1 MSEKS
6 LESLSVEELALKLPP
21 MWRDF
26 GEEYAKTGN
35 ALQSYRKCRPN
46 VQYLSANRSG
56 NWLKN
61 KPLVS
66 TYVHKLKE
74 RATGR
79 TMLSLEERR
88 ELLSRVARGERVVDS
103 TTTKTRHE
111 GNMDGSEEI
120 TEITEKTMSVRDA
133 LKLDADLSGD
143 LERSTRV
150 DVAVG
155 VASLLSQIGHED
167 TFTVDSATSPSPDS
181 TPQLPG

>member
-1 MSEKS
+1 MNDKP

-21 MWRDF
+21 MWAEF
-26 GEEYAKTGN
+26 GQHYAKTGN
-35 ALQSYRKCRPN
+35 ALQSYKKARPHVTEGSAKVRGHWIKRKPI
-46 VQYLSANRSG
+46 VLTYI
-56 NWLKN
+56 N
-61 KPLVS
+61 KLR
-66 TYVHKLKE
+66 E

-103 TTTKTRHE
+103 VTTRTRQE
-111 GNMDGSEEI
+111 GNMGESEEI

-133 LKLDADLSGD
+133 LKLDSELSGD
-143 LERSTRV
+143 LDRSTRV

-155 VASLLSQIGHED
+155 VASLLSQIGHDD
-167 TFTVDSATSPSPDS
+167 TFTLDPTTSSPPDS

>member
-1 MSEKS
+1 MNDKP
-6 LESLSVEELALKLPP
+6 LESLSIEELALKLPP

-35 ALQSYRKCRPN
+35 ALKSYHKCRPN

-61 KPLVS
+61 KPIVS

-103 TTTKTRHE
+103 VTTRTRQE
-111 GNMDGSEEI
+111 GNMGESEEI

-133 LKLDADLSGD
+133 LKLDSELSGD
-143 LERSTRV
+143 LDRSTRV

-155 VASLLSQIGHED
+155 VASLLSQIGHDD
-167 TFTVDSATSPSPDS
+167 TFTLDPTTSPSPGE

>member
-1 MSEKS
+1 M
-6 LESLSVEELALKLPP
+6 SVEELALELPP

-35 ALQSYRKCRPN
+35 ALQSYKKCRPN

-56 NWLKN
+56 SWLKN
-61 KPLVS
+61 KPIVS

-103 TTTKTRHE
+103 VTTKTRHE
-111 GNMDGSEEI
+111 GNMGESEEI

-133 LKLDADLSGD
+133 LKLDSELAGD
-143 LERSTRV
+143 LRPHSTTV
-150 DVAVG
+150 NVG
-155 VASLLSQIGHED
+155 VASLLSQIGHDD
-167 TFTVDSATSPSPDS
+167 TFTVNATTSSPPDS